1 MTRIIDSDFLHRAL
15 KYYYGYDSFRTGQE
29 EIISEILH
37 GQPVLAV
44 LPTGAGKSICFQLP
58 SLVLKGV
65 TLVISPLISLMKDQA
80 EALTARGIPAAYL
93 DSSMSKNEYGRV
105 LHAALNKQ
113 CKFLYVAPERLVN
126 QQFIDFARQ
135 ANITMVAVDEA
146 HCVSQWGHSFRK
158 EYYAIPDFIRTLPRH
173 PLVAAFTAT
182 ATPEVRQD
190 IIKRLEIPS
199 AKIVVTGFDRPNLHF
214 AVQRTQDK
222 DRSLLDFV
230 RKHKQECGVIYC
242 ATRNRVESVTQ
253 LLVRQG
259 FSALRYHA
267 GLTSDER
274 RENQNAFVGGAV
286 PLIVATNAFGM
297 GIDKADVRFVVHYNM
312 PKDIESYYQ
321 EAGRAGRDGLE
332 AECLLLYDKADIAVN
347 NYFIGHD
354 QPDLEWKAEEKKRLD
369 RMIFY
374 CNTSSCLRKVLLEY
388 FGEKTTSQCGHC
400 GNCDVNKNASW
411 RRFLNI

>member
-1 MTRIIDSDFLHRAL
+1 MTRTIDSDFLHRAL
-15 KYYYGYDSFRTGQE
+15 QHFYGYSSFRTGQE

-58 SLVLKGV
+58 SLLLKGV

-93 DSSMSKNEYGRV
+93 DSSMSSNEYGRV

-126 QQFIDFARQ
+126 QQFIDFARK
-135 ANITMVAVDEA
+135 AYITMVAVDEA

-158 EYYAIPDFIRTLPRH
+158 EYYNIPDFIQTLPTK

-182 ATPEVRQD
+182 ATPDVRRD
-190 IIKRLEIPS
+190 IIKRLGIPE

-222 DRSLLDFV
+222 DRSLLEFV
-230 RKHKQECGVIYC
+230 RKHKKDCGVVYC
-242 ATRNRVESVTQ
+242 ATRNKVESVTQ
-253 LLVRQG
+253 LLRRQG

-267 GLTSDER
+267 GLTPEER
-274 RENQNAFVGGAV
+274 RENQNAVVGGSV

-297 GIDKADVRFVVHYNM
+297 GSGHASFYFRLSATATATATVAPTIGLLPM
-312 PKDIESYYQ
+312 PRKPIISTC
-321 EAGRAGRDGLE
+321 AGTEEEPANW
-332 AECLLLYDKADIAVN
+332 ASECIRPMVSVM
-347 NYFIGHD
+347 
-354 QPDLEWKAEEKKRLD
+354 P
-369 RMIFY
+369 
-374 CNTSSCLRKVLLEY
+374 
-388 FGEKTTSQCGHC
+388 
-400 GNCDVNKNASW
+400 
-411 RRFLNI
+411 

>member
-253 LLVRQG
+253 LLMRQG